1 MGTEKRERQKSN
13 RALKLEH
20 EQREARKRAVRNK
33 IVRIVLIA
41 LLALAGVVFIA
52 WMGGAFDSNEALA
65 PAPVTTAPETGT
77 DTDTDTDTD
86 TETETD
92 TETGDETDAAP
103 PGCPATDGSEPQQRS
118 FDEPPPM
125 CLTEGTQYSA
135 VVTTNL
141 GEYTIDLD
149 ADQAPL
155 TVNNFVTLARYKYFD
170 DTECHRIIPDFVV
183 QCGDP
188 TATGTGSPGYRIDD
202 ELPDEGEYQ
211 VGSVAMANSGPD
223 TNGSQFFVITGPGG
237 EALSPD
243 FSLFGQVTDG
253 LDTVAA
259 LDATGTPGGSPSE
272 TVRIE
277 TVEILTS

>member
-1 MGTEKRERQKSN
+1 VGTEKRERQKSN
-13 RALKLEH
+13 RALKLEQ
-20 EQREARKRAVRNK
+20 EQREARARAMRKK

-52 WMGGAFDSNEALA
+52 WMGGAFDDNEALA
-65 PAPVTTAPETGT
+65 PAPVTTAPETETGT
-77 DTDTDTDTD
+77 ETG
-86 TETETD
+86 TETEA
-92 TETGDETDAAP
+92 ETDAAP
-103 PGCPATDGSEPQQRS
+103 PGCPATDGSEPQQRD

-135 VVTTNL
+135 VVTTNF
-141 GEYTIDLD
+141 GEYTIELD
-149 ADQAPL
+149 AEQAPL

-188 TATGTGSPGYRIDD
+188 TATGTGNPGYRIDD
-202 ELPDEGEYQ
+202 ELPDAGEYQ
-211 VGSVAMANSGPD
+211 VGSVAMANSGPN
-223 TNGSQFFVITGPGG
+223 TNGSQFFVITGPQG

-277 TVEILTS
+277 SVEILTS